1 LLAYALG
8 GGLGGAFAAAVVAGF
23 GFLAFDPRRYQRR
36 LAGADAIERE
46 RIVARTEQDAVTSA
60 KAAMAVIF
68 LGFPAVMIVVLVV
81 WGVVTV
87 VH

>member
-60 KAAMAVIF
+60 KTMAVIF
-68 LGFPAVMIVVLVV
+68 LGFPAVMIVASSC
-81 WGVVTV
+81 GES
-87 VH
+87 

>member
-8 GGLGGAFAAAVVAGF
+8 GGLGGTFAAAVVAGF
-23 GFLAFDPRRYQRR
+23 GFLAFDPRRYQRC

-60 KAAMAVIF
+60 KAMAVIF